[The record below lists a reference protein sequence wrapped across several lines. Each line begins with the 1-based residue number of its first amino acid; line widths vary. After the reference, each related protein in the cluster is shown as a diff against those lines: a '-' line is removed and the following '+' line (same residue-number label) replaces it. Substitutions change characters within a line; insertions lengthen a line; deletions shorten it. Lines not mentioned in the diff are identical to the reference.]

1 MQPTQLNLNY
11 KNPIM
16 ATDNFVIR
24 GLSDGSVDLLFLQ
37 VTSEGPKNVQADV
50 VAGARL
56 NNLAKLEEMKKVI
69 EEHLEKEKN
78 KEA

>member
-24 GLSDGSVDLLFLQ
+24 GLSDGSVDILFLQ
-37 VTSEGPKNVQADV
+37 VTSEGPQDVQADV

-56 NNLAKLEEMKKVI
+56 NTLAKLEDMKKVI